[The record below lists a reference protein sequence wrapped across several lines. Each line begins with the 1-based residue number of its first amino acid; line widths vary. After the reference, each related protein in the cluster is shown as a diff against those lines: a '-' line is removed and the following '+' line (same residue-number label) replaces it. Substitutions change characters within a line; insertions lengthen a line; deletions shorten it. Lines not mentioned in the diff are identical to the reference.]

1 MKVKVKVKHAPLNQV
16 EHFLNEALSEALADL
31 DSAHREIEKLFQEN
45 KDLRLE
51 ESHLRDDLACAQAQI
66 ESQRQA
72 ILHRDEQMLDQFEEI
87 KAWSSKYATVCA
99 DRDNLEAAYKQVQES
114 ISKMVCDFS
123 ETRKELEN
131 EVKRVCKEKQ
141 DLFSWLADKDE
152 EIAALQRVADENE
165 ERKDEITELR
175 DENCNLLLKLES
187 AEKVIESLETQL
199 TRAELHNT
207 LLENRLEETT
217 AELVKHEL
225 NHYKDEAEEWKMT
238 ADKLSEAYRELLS
251 KFTELQTEFNE
262 LNEDYDE
269 LAKAKR
275 EYAEEIDRLRNENKG
290 LRNQMPLPEFM
301 RQFIE
306 MTREAVRNEFPDS
319 GNS

>member
-1 MKVKVKVKHAPLNQV
+1 MKVKVRFAQPTILVKQEV
-16 EHFLNEALSEALADL
+16 YEAEQAEFE
-31 DSAHREIEKLFQEN
+31 RLFQEN
-45 KDLRLE
+45 KDLRLA
-51 ESHLRDDLACAQAQI
+51 ESHLRDDLSGAKARIEAQ
-66 ESQRQA
+66 RLA
-72 ILHRDEQMLDQFEEI
+72 ILHRDEQLLNQSEEL

-114 ISKMVCDFS
+114 MAQMARNFN

-141 DLFSWLADKDE
+141 DLYAQLADKNE
-152 EIAALQRVADENE
+152 EIEALQRVAEENE
-165 ERKDEITELR
+165 KHKDEITEFY
-175 DENCNLLLKLES
+175 DENCNLLLKLENT
-187 AEKVIESLETQL
+187 EKVIESLSTQL

-207 LLENRLEETT
+207 ALESRLEET
-217 AELVKHEL
+217 
-225 NHYKDEAEEWKMT
+225 
-238 ADKLSEAYRELLS
+238 LS
-251 KFTELQTEFNE
+251 KFAELQIEYNE
-262 LNEDYDE
+262 LNEDYDA

-290 LRNQMPLPEFM
+290 LRHQMPLPEFM

-306 MTREAVRNEFPDS
+306 MTREAVKNEFPDS

>member
-1 MKVKVKVKHAPLNQV
+1 MEELSMKVKVRFAQPTILVKQ
-16 EHFLNEALSEALADL
+16 EAYEAEQAEFE
-31 DSAHREIEKLFQEN
+31 RLFQEN
-45 KDLRLE
+45 KDLRVSE
-51 ESHLRDDLACAQAQI
+51 AHLRDDLACAKAQI
-66 ESQRQA
+66 EAQRQA

-87 KAWSSKYATVCA
+87 KA
-99 DRDNLEAAYKQVQES
+99 LERMA
-114 ISKMVCDFS
+114 I
-123 ETRKELEN
+123 
-131 EVKRVCKEKQ
+131 
-141 DLFSWLADKDE
+141 
-152 EIAALQRVADENE
+152 ENE

-199 TRAELHNT
+199 TRTELHNT
-207 LLENRLEETT
+207 ALESRLEEAT

-306 MTREAVRNEFPDS
+306 MTREAVQNEFPDS

>member
-1 MKVKVKVKHAPLNQV
+1 M
-16 EHFLNEALSEALADL
+16 SEALADL
-31 DSAHREIEKLFQEN
+31 DSAHREMEKLFQEN
-45 KDLRLE
+45 KDLRLA
-51 ESHLRDDLACAQAQI
+51 ESHLRDDLACAKAQI
-66 ESQRQA
+66 EAQRQA
-72 ILHRDEQMLDQFEEI
+72 ILHRDEQMLDQFEEL

-99 DRDNLEAAYKQVQES
+99 DRDNFEAAYKQVQAS
-114 ISKMVCDFS
+114 LTKMVCDFN

-152 EIAALQRVADENE
+152 EIEALQRAAEENE

-175 DENCNLLLKLES
+175 DENCNLQLKLES

-207 LLENRLEETT
+207 ALESRLEETT

-238 ADKLSEAYRELLS
+238 ADKLSEAYRELQAQFADLNIEYQELS
-251 KFTELQTEFNE
+251 
-262 LNEDYDE
+262 EDYDE

-275 EYAEEIDRLRNENKG
+275 EYAEEIDRLCNENKG

-306 MTREAVRNEFPDS
+306 MTREAVKKEFPDS
-319 GNS
+319 DNS

>member
-1 MKVKVKVKHAPLNQV
+1 MKVKVRFAQPTILAKQ
-16 EHFLNEALSEALADL
+16 EAYEAEQAEFE
-31 DSAHREIEKLFQEN
+31 RLFQEN
-45 KDLRLE
+45 KDLRVSE
-51 ESHLRDDLACAQAQI
+51 AHLRDDLACAKAQI
-66 ESQRQA
+66 EAQRQA
-72 ILHRDEQMLDQFEEI
+72 ILHRDEQMLDQFEEL

-114 ISKMVCDFS
+114 LTKMVCDFS

-152 EIAALQRVADENE
+152 EIEALQRAADENE

-175 DENCNLLLKLES
+175 DENCNLVLKLES

-199 TRAELHNT
+199 TRTELHNT

-238 ADKLSEAYRELLS
+238 ADRITEQYRELQAQFADLNIEYQELS
-251 KFTELQTEFNE
+251 
-262 LNEDYDE
+262 EDYDA

-290 LRNQMPLPEFM
+290 LRHQMPLPEFM

-306 MTREAVRNEFPDS
+306 MTREAVKNEFPDS

>member
-1 MKVKVKVKHAPLNQV
+1 MKVKINVKTSPKIQEKYYEQV
-16 EHFLNEALSEALADL
+16 IAEAYTEM
-31 DSAHREIEKLFQEN
+31 EKLFQEN
-45 KDLRLE
+45 KDLRVQE
-51 ESHLRDDLACAQAQI
+51 GHLHDDLACAKAQI
-66 ESQRQA
+66 ETQRQA
-72 ILHRDEQMLDQFEEI
+72 ILHRDRQLLDQFEEI
-87 KAWSSKYATVCA
+87 KA
-99 DRDNLEAAYKQVQES
+99 LE
-114 ISKMVCDFS
+114 
-123 ETRKELEN
+123 
-131 EVKRVCKEKQ
+131 
-141 DLFSWLADKDE
+141 
-152 EIAALQRVADENE
+152 RVAKENE

-175 DENCNLLLKLES
+175 DENCNLQLKLES
-187 AEKVIESLETQL
+187 AEKVIENLETQL
-199 TRAELHNT
+199 IRTELHNT
-207 LLENRLEETT
+207 ALESRLEETT

-238 ADKLSEAYRELLS
+238 ADKLSEAYRELSS

-290 LRNQMPLPEFM
+290 LRNQIPLPEFM

-306 MTREAVRNEFPDS
+306 MTREAVKKEFPDS

>member
-1 MKVKVKVKHAPLNQV
+1 MEELSMKVKVRFAQPTILVKQ
-16 EHFLNEALSEALADL
+16 EAYEAEQAEFE
-31 DSAHREIEKLFQEN
+31 RLFQEN
-45 KDLRLE
+45 KDLRVSE
-51 ESHLRDDLACAQAQI
+51 AHLRNDHACAKAQI
-66 ESQRQA
+66 EAHRQA
-72 ILHRDEQMLDQFEEI
+72 ILHRDEQMLNQFEEI
-87 KAWSSKYATVCA
+87 KA
-99 DRDNLEAAYKQVQES
+99 LERMA
-114 ISKMVCDFS
+114 I
-123 ETRKELEN
+123 EN
-131 EVKRVCKEKQ
+131 EK
-141 DLFSWLADKDE
+141 
-152 EIAALQRVADENE
+152 
-165 ERKDEITELR
+165 RKDEITELR

-187 AEKVIESLETQL
+187 AEKVIDSLETQL
-199 TRAELHNT
+199 TRTELHNT
-207 LLENRLEETT
+207 LLESRLEETT

-275 EYAEEIDRLRNENKG
+275 EYAEEIDRLRHENKG

-319 GNS
+319 DNS

>member
-1 MKVKVKVKHAPLNQV
+1 MEELSMKVKVRFAQPTILVKQ
-16 EHFLNEALSEALADL
+16 EAYEAEQAEFE
-31 DSAHREIEKLFQEN
+31 RLFQEN
-45 KDLRLE
+45 KDLRVSE
-51 ESHLRDDLACAQAQI
+51 AHLRDNIACLEAQI
-66 ESQRQA
+66 EAQRQA

-87 KAWSSKYATVCA
+87 KAWNSKYATVCA

-114 ISKMVCDFS
+114 LTKMVCDFS

-152 EIAALQRVADENE
+152 EIAALQRVAEENE

-207 LLENRLEETT
+207 ALESRLEE
-217 AELVKHEL
+217 V
-225 NHYKDEAEEWKMT
+225 
-238 ADKLSEAYRELLS
+238 LS
-251 KFTELQTEFNE
+251 KFAELQIEFNE

-275 EYAEEIDRLRNENKG
+275 EYAEEIDRLRHENKG
-290 LRNQMPLPEFM
+290 LRHQMPLPEFM

>member
-1 MKVKVKVKHAPLNQV
+1 MKVKVRFAQPTILVKQ
-16 EHFLNEALSEALADL
+16 EAYEAEQAEFE
-31 DSAHREIEKLFQEN
+31 RLFQEN
-45 KDLRLE
+45 KDLRLA
-51 ESHLRDDLACAQAQI
+51 ESYLRDDLACAQAQI
-66 ESQRQA
+66 EAQRQA

-87 KAWSSKYATVCA
+87 KAWGSKYATVCA
-99 DRDNLEAAYKQVQES
+99 DRDNLEAAYKQAQES
-114 ISKMVCDFS
+114 LTKMVCDFS

-152 EIAALQRVADENE
+152 EIEALQRTAEENE

-207 LLENRLEETT
+207 ALESRLEE
-217 AELVKHEL
+217 V
-225 NHYKDEAEEWKMT
+225 
-238 ADKLSEAYRELLS
+238 LS
-251 KFTELQTEFNE
+251 KFAELQIEFNE

-290 LRNQMPLPEFM
+290 LRHQMPLPEFM

-319 GNS
+319 DNS

>member
-1 MKVKVKVKHAPLNQV
+1 MKVKVRFAQPTILVKQ
-16 EHFLNEALSEALADL
+16 EAYEAEQAEFE
-31 DSAHREIEKLFQEN
+31 RLFQEN
-45 KDLRLE
+45 KDLRVSE
-51 ESHLRDDLACAQAQI
+51 AHLRDNIACLEAQI
-66 ESQRQA
+66 EAQRQA
-72 ILHRDEQMLDQFEEI
+72 ILHRDEQMLNQFEEI
-87 KAWSSKYATVCA
+87 KAWGSKYATVCA

-114 ISKMVCDFS
+114 LTKMVCDFS

-152 EIAALQRVADENE
+152 EIEALQRVAEENE

-207 LLENRLEETT
+207 ALESRLEE
-217 AELVKHEL
+217 V
-225 NHYKDEAEEWKMT
+225 
-238 ADKLSEAYRELLS
+238 LS
-251 KFTELQTEFNE
+251 KFAELQTEYNE

-290 LRNQMPLPEFM
+290 LRHQMPLPEFM

-319 GNS
+319 DNS

>member
-1 MKVKVKVKHAPLNQV
+1 MKVKVNVKHVPLNQV
-16 EHFLNEALSEALADL
+16 EYFLNEALSEALAD
-31 DSAHREIEKLFQEN
+31 
-45 KDLRLE
+45 
-51 ESHLRDDLACAQAQI
+51 
-66 ESQRQA
+66 
-72 ILHRDEQMLDQFEEI
+72 
-87 KAWSSKYATVCA
+87 
-99 DRDNLEAAYKQVQES
+99 RDNLEAAYKQAQES
-114 ISKMVCDFS
+114 LTKMVCDFS

-152 EIAALQRVADENE
+152 EIAALQRVAEENE

-175 DENCNLLLKLES
+175 DENCNLVLKLES

-207 LLENRLEETT
+207 ALESRLEE
-217 AELVKHEL
+217 V
-225 NHYKDEAEEWKMT
+225 
-238 ADKLSEAYRELLS
+238 LS
-251 KFTELQTEFNE
+251 KFAELQIEFNE

-269 LAKAKR
+269 LTKAKR
-275 EYAEEIDRLRNENKG
+275 EYSEEIDRLRHENKG
-290 LRNQMPLPEFM
+290 LRHQMPLPEFM

-319 GNS
+319 DNS

>member
-1 MKVKVKVKHAPLNQV
+1 MKVKVRFAQPTILVKQEAYEV
-16 EHFLNEALSEALADL
+16 EQAEFE
-31 DSAHREIEKLFQEN
+31 RLFQEN
-45 KDLRLE
+45 KDLRLA
-51 ESHLRDDLACAQAQI
+51 ESYLRDDLACAKAQI
-66 ESQRQA
+66 EAQRQA

-87 KAWSSKYATVCA
+87 KAWSSKYTTVCA
-99 DRDNLEAAYKQVQES
+99 DRDNLEAAYKQAQES
-114 ISKMVCDFS
+114 LTKMVCDFS

-152 EIAALQRVADENE
+152 EIAALQRAADENE

-199 TRAELHNT
+199 TRTELHNT
-207 LLENRLEETT
+207 LLESRLEE
-217 AELVKHEL
+217 V
-225 NHYKDEAEEWKMT
+225 
-238 ADKLSEAYRELLS
+238 LS
-251 KFTELQTEFNE
+251 KFAELQTEYNE
-262 LNEDYDE
+262 LSEDYDE

-306 MTREAVRNEFPDS
+306 MTREAVRNEFPNS

>member
-16 EHFLNEALSEALADL
+16 EHFLNEALSETLADL

-45 KDLRLE
+45 KDLRVSE
-51 ESHLRDDLACAQAQI
+51 AHLRDDLACAEAQ
-66 ESQRQA
+66 
-72 ILHRDEQMLDQFEEI
+72 I
-87 KAWSSKYATVCA
+87 KAWNSKYATVCA
-99 DRDNLEAAYKQVQES
+99 DRDNLEAAYKQVQAS
-114 ISKMVCDFS
+114 ITKMVCDFN

-152 EIAALQRVADENE
+152 EIEALQRVAEENE

-199 TRAELHNT
+199 TRTELHNT
-207 LLENRLEETT
+207 ALESRLEEAT

-251 KFTELQTEFNE
+251 KFAELQTKFNE

-306 MTREAVRNEFPDS
+306 MTREAVKNEFPDS

>member
-1 MKVKVKVKHAPLNQV
+1 MKVKVNVKTSPKVQEKYYEQV
-16 EHFLNEALSEALADL
+16 IAEAYAEM
-31 DSAHREIEKLFQEN
+31 EVMFQEN
-45 KDLRLE
+45 KDLRVSE
-51 ESHLRDDLACAQAQI
+51 AHLRDDLACAKAQ
-66 ESQRQA
+66 
-72 ILHRDEQMLDQFEEI
+72 I
-87 KAWSSKYATVCA
+87 KAWGSKYATVCA

-123 ETRKELEN
+123 EIRKELEN

-152 EIAALQRVADENE
+152 EIEALKCVAEENE
-165 ERKDEITELR
+165 KRKDEITELR

-207 LLENRLEETT
+207 ALESRLEE
-217 AELVKHEL
+217 V
-225 NHYKDEAEEWKMT
+225 
-238 ADKLSEAYRELLS
+238 LS
-251 KFTELQTEFNE
+251 KFAELQIEFNE

-269 LAKAKR
+269 LANAKR
-275 EYAEEIDRLRNENKG
+275 EYAEEINRLRNENKG
-290 LRNQMPLPEFM
+290 LRHQMPLPEFM

-319 GNS
+319 DNS

>member
-1 MKVKVKVKHAPLNQV
+1 MKVKVHFAQPTILVKQ
-16 EHFLNEALSEALADL
+16 EAYEAEQTEFE
-31 DSAHREIEKLFQEN
+31 RLFQEN
-45 KDLRLE
+45 KDLRLAE
-51 ESHLRDDLACAQAQI
+51 AHLRDDLACAQAQ
-66 ESQRQA
+66 
-72 ILHRDEQMLDQFEEI
+72 I

-99 DRDNLEAAYKQVQES
+99 DRDNLEAAYKQTQES
-114 ISKMVCDFS
+114 LTKIVCDFS

-141 DLFSWLADKDE
+141 DLYSWLADKDE

-175 DENCNLLLKLES
+175 DENCNLVLKLES

-199 TRAELHNT
+199 TRTELHNT

-217 AELVKHEL
+217 AELIKHKL
-225 NHYKDEAEEWKMT
+225 NNYKDEAEEWKMT
-238 ADKLSEAYRELLS
+238 ADKLSEAYRELFS
-251 KFTELQTEFNE
+251 KFAELQIEYNE

-290 LRNQMPLPEFM
+290 LRNQMPLP
-301 RQFIE
+301 
-306 MTREAVRNEFPDS
+306 VHRNDS
-319 GNS
+319 

>member
-45 KDLRLE
+45 KDLRLA
-51 ESHLRDDLACAQAQI
+51 ESHLRDDLTCAQAQI
-66 ESQRQA
+66 
-72 ILHRDEQMLDQFEEI
+72 
-87 KAWSSKYATVCA
+87 
-99 DRDNLEAAYKQVQES
+99 
-114 ISKMVCDFS
+114 
-123 ETRKELEN
+123 
-131 EVKRVCKEKQ
+131 
-141 DLFSWLADKDE
+141 
-152 EIAALQRVADENE
+152 AALQRIAEENE
-165 ERKDEITELR
+165 KRKDEITELR
-175 DENCNLLLKLES
+175 DENCNLVLKLES

-199 TRAELHNT
+199 TRTELRNT

-290 LRNQMPLPEFM
+290 LRNQMPLP
-301 RQFIE
+301 
-306 MTREAVRNEFPDS
+306 VHRNDS
-319 GNS
+319 

>member
-1 MKVKVKVKHAPLNQV
+1 MKVKVRFAQPTILVKQEV
-16 EHFLNEALSEALADL
+16 YEAEQAEFE
-31 DSAHREIEKLFQEN
+31 RLFQEN
-45 KDLRLE
+45 KDLRLA
-51 ESHLRDDLACAQAQI
+51 ESHLRDDLACAEAQI
-66 ESQRQA
+66 EAQRQA
-72 ILHRDEQMLDQFEEI
+72 ILHRDEQLLNQSEEI
-87 KAWSSKYATVCA
+87 RAWSSKYATVCA
-99 DRDNLEAAYKQVQES
+99 DRDNFEAAYKQVQAS
-114 ISKMVCDFS
+114 LTQVICDFS

-152 EIAALQRVADENE
+152 EIAALQHVAEENE

-175 DENCNLLLKLES
+175 DENCNLVLKLES

-199 TRAELHNT
+199 TRTELHNT

-238 ADKLSEAYRELLS
+238 ADRITEQYRELQAQFADLNIEYQELS
-251 KFTELQTEFNE
+251 
-262 LNEDYDE
+262 EDYDA
-269 LAKAKR
+269 LVKTKCD
-275 EYAEEIDRLRNENKG
+275 YAEEIDRLRHENKG
-290 LRNQMPLPEFM
+290 LRHQMPLPEFM

-306 MTREAVRNEFPDS
+306 MTREAVKNEFPDS

>member
-1 MKVKVKVKHAPLNQV
+1 MKVKVNVKISPKVQEKYYEQV
-16 EHFLNEALSEALADL
+16 IAEAYAEM
-31 DSAHREIEKLFQEN
+31 EVMFQEN
-45 KDLRLE
+45 KDLR
-51 ESHLRDDLACAQAQI
+51 DDLACAKAQ
-66 ESQRQA
+66 
-72 ILHRDEQMLDQFEEI
+72 I

-114 ISKMVCDFS
+114 LTQMVRNFD

-141 DLFSWLADKDE
+141 DLYAQLADKDE
-152 EIAALQRVADENE
+152 EFA
-165 ERKDEITELR
+165 
-175 DENCNLLLKLES
+175 
-187 AEKVIESLETQL
+187 
-199 TRAELHNT
+199 
-207 LLENRLEETT
+207 
-217 AELVKHEL
+217 
-225 NHYKDEAEEWKMT
+225 
-238 ADKLSEAYRELLS
+238 
-251 KFTELQTEFNE
+251 ELQTEYNE

-275 EYAEEIDRLRNENKG
+275 EYAEEIDRLRHENKG

>member
-1 MKVKVKVKHAPLNQV
+1 MKVKVRFAQPTILVKQ
-16 EHFLNEALSEALADL
+16 EAYEAEQAEFE
-31 DSAHREIEKLFQEN
+31 RLFQEN
-45 KDLRLE
+45 KDLRVSE
-51 ESHLRDDLACAQAQI
+51 AHLRDNIACLEAQI
-66 ESQRQA
+66 EAQRQA

-87 KAWSSKYATVCA
+87 KAWNSKYATVCA

-114 ISKMVCDFS
+114 LTKMVCDFS

-152 EIAALQRVADENE
+152 EIAALQRVAEENE

-207 LLENRLEETT
+207 ALESRLEE
-217 AELVKHEL
+217 V
-225 NHYKDEAEEWKMT
+225 
-238 ADKLSEAYRELLS
+238 LS
-251 KFTELQTEFNE
+251 KFAELQIEFNE

-275 EYAEEIDRLRNENKG
+275 EYAEEIDRLRHENKG
-290 LRNQMPLPEFM
+290 LRHQMPLPEFM

>member
-1 MKVKVKVKHAPLNQV
+1 MKVKVNVKTSPKVQEKYYEQV
-16 EHFLNEALSEALADL
+16 IAEAYAEM
-31 DSAHREIEKLFQEN
+31 EVMFQEN
-45 KDLRLE
+45 KDLRVSE
-51 ESHLRDDLACAQAQI
+51 AHLRDDLACAQAQI
-66 ESQRQA
+66 EAQRQA

-87 KAWSSKYATVCA
+87 KAWGSKYATVCA
-99 DRDNLEAAYKQVQES
+99 DRDNLEAAYKQAQES
-114 ISKMVCDFS
+114 LTKMVCDFS

-152 EIAALQRVADENE
+152 EIEALQRTAEENE

-207 LLENRLEETT
+207 ALESRLEE
-217 AELVKHEL
+217 V
-225 NHYKDEAEEWKMT
+225 
-238 ADKLSEAYRELLS
+238 LS
-251 KFTELQTEFNE
+251 KFAELQIEFNE

-290 LRNQMPLPEFM
+290 LRHQMPLPEFM

-319 GNS
+319 DNS